1 MNEELKKYLE
11 SETKR
16 NEQDI
21 RIREFGM
28 KLTKWLMVVF
38 AIALTVAVIGLVS
51 TLLEWWYILQ
61 QPIKHYKYEEDF
73 NHDGRMRRLLE

>member
-28 KLTKWLMVVF
+28 KLTKWLMVVL

-51 TLLEWWYILQ
+51 TLLE
-61 QPIKHYKYEEDF
+61 
-73 NHDGRMRRLLE
+73 